1 MDITQSNYIFFIS
14 LVTTF
19 IFSGYFLSNLSIRF
33 KYFNDHNN
41 EIQKIHT
48 KKSTRLGGLSIL
60 ITFYFILFFKL
71 ENNYSSTFLIVAL
84 PFFIIGFIEDLT
96 NKLSV
101 SVRFILLLFASAIP
115 VLFSGFIISEV
126 EIGFINNFLKIP
138 TFSIVFTVLGIAA
151 VANSWNFIDGLNGFS
166 SGTALII
173 IFFLSYISHNEGL
186 IALSELLYILGQ
198 VVFGFWVV
206 NLIFGNIFL
215 GDSGAYFL
223 GFFIALSGIE
233 ISNKSENISAWLIMF
248 IIVYPAT
255 ELLFTIFRRLYSFKS
270 PFKAD
275 NKHLHSLLY
284 LLVIKQNLKL
294 SKTYI
299 NSLCGIIC
307 MILSA
312 MPLVISIIFDL
323 TYIGIIQGILIF
335 FCLYFLFYVT
345 LNSLKKY

>member
-1 MDITQSNYIFFIS
+1 MNIIQNNYIFFLS
-14 LVTTF
+14 LIITF
-19 IFSGYFLSNLSIRF
+19 ILSGNFLLNLSKRF
-33 KYFNDHNN
+33 RYFNDQQN
-41 EIQKIHT
+41 EIQKIHI

-60 ITFYFILFFKL
+60 ITFYFILIFKL
-71 ENNYSSTFLIVAL
+71 ENYYSSTFLIIAL

-101 SVRFILLLFASAIP
+101 SVRFFLLLFASAIP
-115 VLFSGFIISEV
+115 VLFLGFIISEV
-126 EIGFINNFLKIP
+126 DINFLNNFLKMPFFAVI
-138 TFSIVFTVLGIAA
+138 FSVLGIAA

-166 SGTALII
+166 SGTALVI
-173 IFFLSYISHNEGL
+173 IFFLSFISHNEGL
-186 IALSELLYILGQ
+186 LELSELLYILGQ

-248 IIVYPAT
+248 IIVYPVT
-255 ELLFTIFRRLYSFKS
+255 ELLFTIFRRLFIFQS

-275 NKHLHSLLY
+275 NKHFHSLLY
-284 LLVIKQNLKL
+284 LLVVRQNIKL
-294 SKTYI
+294 SRTYI

-307 MILSA
+307 MTLSA
-312 MPLVISIIFDL
+312 MPLVVSIIFDL
-323 TYIGIIQGILIF
+323 SYIGYIQGILIF
-335 FCLYFLFYVT
+335 FFLYFLSYIT
-345 LNSLKKY
+345 LNGVKNY